1 MTLVKAALQAVGPG
15 AQNPPPTKGDPI
27 AVQLNPTSLR
37 YQLNN
42 NVDVGKAFG
51 RSASQAQG
59 SSSAT
64 LQFDLIF
71 DTADEG
77 STDNP
82 VDVRSKTKKLEQFLL
97 PDKKSPKSAPPRVK
111 FTYGTF
117 SVVGVMSALNQ
128 DFDLFAESGV
138 PLRAKLSVT
147 IKEQKPEFDAGET
160 GAGANTGAAA
170 KPMPGSGAGGGA
182 PAAPADRTGTA
193 LAGESAADFAAR
205 MGLDPAAWKSFAA
218 GLGDTLSLTAGLR
231 IDFSASAGVTLGGGL
246 GEQAGATAGVGGGGR
261 GGSGGGSRGG
271 SRDVT
276 PAEAAAAG
284 GVAKAIEGRAAAAS
298 VQEADATR
306 QAFASPAPASPAPA
320 SRAPASAATAGTGAA
335 RPAPAAPA
343 PQPPKRF
350 GETGGAAPPDG
361 RAVSYGKGVPLRPR
375 VGAPDQRVEP
385 LVVHTRCG
393 KREAS

>member
-1 MTLVKAALQAVGPG
+1 MTLVKASLQAVGPG
-15 AQNPPPTKGDPI
+15 AQNPPPVKGEVI
-27 AVQLNPTSLR
+27 SVQLNPTSLR

-64 LQFDLIF
+64 LQFDLVF

-77 STDNP
+77 STADP
-82 VDVRSKTKKLEQFLL
+82 VDVRSRTKKLEQFLL

-117 SVVGVMSALNQ
+117 SVIGVMSALNQ
-128 DFDLFAESGV
+128 DYELFAETGV

-147 IKEQKPEFDAGET
+147 IKEQKPEFDAGQT

-170 KPMPGSGAGGGA
+170 RPMPGSGGGAGGGGAPAA

-193 LAGESAADFAAR
+193 LAGESAADFAVR
-205 MGLDPAAWKSFAA
+205 MGLDPGAWKTFAA

-231 IDFSASAGVTLGGGL
+231 IDFSASAGVGFGVGVGVGL
-246 GEQAGATAGVGGGGR
+246 GEQTGATAGVGGGAGAP
-261 GGSGGGSRGG
+261 
-271 SRDVT
+271 SRDVS
-276 PAEAAAAG
+276 PSEAAAAG
-284 GVAKAIEGRAAAAS
+284 GVAKAIEGRAATAA
-298 VQEADATR
+298 VAEAAATR
-306 QAFASPAPASPAPA
+306 QAFGAP
-320 SRAPASAATAGTGAA
+320 TA
-335 RPAPAAPA
+335 
-343 PQPPKRF
+343 
-350 GETGGAAPPDG
+350 TGGEQRLDG

-375 VGAPDQRVEP
+375 VGAADQRVEP

-393 KREAS
+393 KRDAS

>member
-1 MTLVKAALQAVGPG
+1 MTLVKATLEAVGPG
-15 AQNPPPTKGDPI
+15 AQNPPPPAKDGEVI
-27 AVQLNPTSLR
+27 SVQLNPTSLR

-64 LQFDLIF
+64 LQFDLVF

-77 STDNP
+77 STTQP
-82 VDVRSKTKKLEQFLL
+82 VDVRSRTKKLERFLL

-117 SVVGVMSALNQ
+117 SVIGVMSALNQ
-128 DFDLFAESGV
+128 DYELFAESGV

-147 IKEQKPEFDAGET
+147 IKEQKPEFDAGQT

-170 KPMPGSGAGGGA
+170 RPMPGSGPGAGGPGGA
-182 PAAPADRTGTA
+182 GPGTGGPAADRTGTA
-193 LAGESAADFAAR
+193 LAGESAADFAVR

-231 IDFSASAGVTLGGGL
+231 IDFSASAGVGLGVGL
-246 GEQAGATAGVGGGGR
+246 GEQAGATAGVGGSAR
-261 GGSGGGSRGG
+261 AP
-271 SRDVT
+271 SRDV
-276 PAEAAAAG
+276 PAAEAAAAG
-284 GVAKAIEGRAAAAS
+284 GVAKAIEGRAAAAA
-298 VQEADATR
+298 VQEAAATR
-306 QAFASPAPASPAPA
+306 QAFGASGPGAGAAAGSG
-320 SRAPASAATAGTGAA
+320 SGRAAAGSAGSGRSTPGSAASTGNRA
-335 RPAPAAPA
+335 
-343 PQPPKRF
+343 
-350 GETGGAAPPDG
+350 
-361 RAVSYGKGVPLRPR
+361 AVSYGKGVPLRPR

-393 KREAS
+393 KRDGS